1 MKRNFL
7 YACLIALAS
16 VGFTACESD
25 ENGEYGDEKIPEGAL
40 PTTEF
45 TLGNFEDEPY
55 AEDAIKVE
63 VQSTLEG
70 NPEFS
75 SIELFG
81 DGHYLMS
88 GARSNH
94 APQKTVKAKREADG
108 SVSVF
113 KKRGTKR
120 MATRANEDGTIIFD
134 NGSYTYGTYTR
145 EQKGVYRFNNG
156 ALLDLRKLQEGSS
169 EVVYTNSDGSK
180 STVYVSYNVDE
191 KPQEMRSI
199 CRSWRMNS
207 FETWHY
213 LNGGYIAHG
222 KQWITNGVVSHNVEI
237 SSAAKKLGYEEDDI
251 LPAKDNEFCKR
262 VIFSSSTYLCFYV
275 DGTAEVSGWD
285 WRDRSNGTLYYYDLF
300 DQDNTEKWDG
310 YVTVRFKGS
319 QMRVYED
326 YSEPEGGMKFRM
338 INVSTLTA
346 GY

>member
-1 MKRNFL
+1 MRRNFL

-25 ENGEYGDEKIPEGAL
+25 ENGEYGEEKIPEGAL

-145 EQKGVYRFNNG
+145 EQKSVYRFNNG

-191 KPQEMRSI
+191 KPLEMRSI

-213 LNGGYIAHG
+213 FNGAYIAHG
-222 KQWITNGVVSHNVEI
+222 KQWIENGVVSHNVEF
-237 SSAAKKLGYEEDDI
+237 SPAAGKWDYDKDDV
-251 LPAKDNEFCKR
+251 LDKDNEFCKR

-285 WRDRSNGTLYYYDLF
+285 WRDRSNGTLYSYDLF
-300 DQDNTEKWDG
+300 DLDNTDKWDG

-326 YSEPEGGMKFRM
+326 CNDSEDGMSFRM
-338 INVSTLTA
+338 ICVNTLTA

>member
-63 VQSTLEG
+63 VQGTLEG

-88 GARSNH
+88 GARSNY
-94 APQKTVKAKREADG
+94 APQKNVKVEREADG

-134 NGSYTYGTYTR
+134 NGSYNYGTYTR

-169 EVVYTNSDGSK
+169 TVVYTNSDGSK
-180 STVYVSYNVDE
+180 STVYVSYNVNE

-213 LNGGYIAHG
+213 FNGAYIAHG
-222 KQWITNGVVSHNVEI
+222 KQWITNGVVSHNVEF
-237 SSAAKKLGYEEDDI
+237 SSAAGKWDYDKDDVLDEDS
-251 LPAKDNEFCKR
+251 EFCKR

-300 DQDNTEKWDG
+300 DQDNTDKWDG

-326 YSEPEGGMKFRM
+326 YSESEGGMRFRM
-338 INVSTLTA
+338 ICVSTLTA

>member
-25 ENGEYGDEKIPEGAL
+25 ENGEYGEEKIPEGAL

-45 TLGNFEDEPY
+45 TPGNFEDEPY

-88 GARSNH
+88 GANYNH
-94 APQKTVKAKREADG
+94 AQQKTVKAKREADG
-108 SVSVF
+108 SVSIV
-113 KKRGTKR
+113 KKHGAKR
-120 MATRANEDGTIIFD
+120 MATRATEDGTIDFG
-134 NGSYTYGTYTR
+134 NGAYTYGTYTR

-191 KPQEMRSI
+191 KPLEMRSI

-213 LNGGYIAHG
+213 FNGAYIAHG
-222 KQWITNGVVSHNVEI
+222 KQWIENGVVSHNVEF
-237 SSAAKKLGYEEDDI
+237 SSAAGKWDYDKDDVLDEDS
-251 LPAKDNEFCKR
+251 EFCKR

-326 YSEPEGGMKFRM
+326 YSDSEDGMSFRM
-338 INVSTLTA
+338 ICVNTLTA

>member
-45 TLGNFEDEPY
+45 TLGNLDDEPY

-63 VQSTLEG
+63 VQSTVEG
-70 NPEFS
+70 YPEFS

-134 NGSYTYGTYTR
+134 NGSYSYGTYTR

-180 STVYVSYNVDE
+180 STVYVNYNVDE
-191 KPQEMRSI
+191 KPLEMRSI

-213 LNGGYIAHG
+213 FNGAYIAHG
-222 KQWITNGVVSHNVEI
+222 KQWIENGVVSHNVEF
-237 SSAAKKLGYEEDDI
+237 SSAAGKWDYDKDDVLDEDS
-251 LPAKDNEFCKR
+251 EFCKR
-262 VIFSSSTYLCFYV
+262 IIFSSSTYLCFYV

-285 WRDRSNGTLYYYDLF
+285 WTDATSGTLHFWDPYDP
-300 DQDNTEKWDG
+300 DNSDWEG
-310 YVTVRFKGS
+310 YTTVRFKGK

-326 YSEPEGGMKFRM
+326 YSGSEDGFSFRM
-338 INVSTLTA
+338 ICVNTLTV

>member
-134 NGSYTYGTYTR
+134 NGSYSYGTYTR

-191 KPQEMRSI
+191 KPLEMRSI

-213 LNGGYIAHG
+213 FNGAYIAHG
-222 KQWITNGVVSHNVEI
+222 KQWIENGVVSHNVEF
-237 SSAAKKLGYEEDDI
+237 SSAAGKWDYDKDDVLDEDS
-251 LPAKDNEFCKR
+251 EFCKR

-326 YSEPEGGMKFRM
+326 YSESKGGMKFRM

>member
-88 GARSNH
+88 GANNNH

-134 NGSYTYGTYTR
+134 NGSYSYGTYTR
-145 EQKGVYRFNNG
+145 ELKGVYRFNNG

-180 STVYVSYNVDE
+180 STVYVNYNVDE
-191 KPQEMRSI
+191 KPLEMRSI

-213 LNGGYIAHG
+213 FNGAYIAHG
-222 KQWITNGVVSHNVEI
+222 KQWITNGVVSHNVEF
-237 SSAAKKLGYEEDDI
+237 SSAAGKWDYDKDDVLDEDS
-251 LPAKDNEFCKR
+251 EFCKR
-262 VIFSSSTYLCFYV
+262 VILSSSTYLCFYV
-275 DGTAEVSGWD
+275 DGTAEVYGWD
-285 WRDRSNGTLYYYDLF
+285 WRDRSNGTLYYYDPF
-300 DQDNTEKWDG
+300 DQDNTDKWDG

-326 YSEPEGGMKFRM
+326 YSDSEDGMSFRM
-338 INVSTLTA
+338 ICVSTLTA

>member
-45 TLGNFEDEPY
+45 TPGNFEDEPY

-134 NGSYTYGTYTR
+134 NGSYTYGTYAR

-169 EVVYTNSDGSK
+169 EVVYTNRDGSK
-180 STVYVSYNVDE
+180 STVYVNYNVDE
-191 KPQEMRSI
+191 KPLEMRSI

-213 LNGGYIAHG
+213 FNGAYIAHG
-222 KQWITNGVVSHNVEI
+222 KQWIENGVVSHNVEF
-237 SSAAKKLGYEEDDI
+237 SSAAGKWDYDKDDVLDEDS
-251 LPAKDNEFCKR
+251 EFCKR

-326 YSEPEGGMKFRM
+326 YSESKGGMKFRM

>member
-16 VGFTACESD
+16 VGLTACESD

-45 TLGNFEDEPY
+45 TLGNLDDEQY

-88 GARSNH
+88 GANNNH
-94 APQKTVKAKREADG
+94 APQQTVKAKREVDG
-108 SVSVF
+108 SVSIV

-180 STVYVSYNVDE
+180 STVYVNYNVDE
-191 KPQEMRSI
+191 KPLEMRSI

-213 LNGGYIAHG
+213 INGAYMAHG
-222 KQWITNGVVSHNVEI
+222 KQWITNGVVSHNVEF
-237 SSAAKKLGYEEDDI
+237 SSAAGKWDYDKDDVLDEDY
-251 LPAKDNEFCKR
+251 EFCKR

-300 DQDNTEKWDG
+300 DQDNTDKWDG

-326 YSEPEGGMKFRM
+326 YSESEGGMKFRM

>member
-88 GARSNH
+88 GARSNY

-108 SVSVF
+108 YVSVF

-134 NGSYTYGTYTR
+134 NGSYTYGTFTR

-156 ALLDLRKLQEGSS
+156 ALLDLRKLQEDNYT
-169 EVVYTNSDGSK
+169 VVYTNSDGSK
-180 STVYVSYNVDE
+180 STVYVSHVITENDKWTE
-191 KPQEMRSI
+191 DL
-199 CRSWRMNS
+199 CRAWRMNS
-207 FETWHY
+207 YETWHY
-213 LNGGYIAHG
+213 LNGAYIAHG
-222 KQWITNGVVSHNVEI
+222 KQWITNGVVSHNI
-237 SSAAKKLGYEEDDI
+237 DLSPAAKKWDYDKDDVLDEDS
-251 LPAKDNEFCKR
+251 EFCYR
-262 VIFSSSTYLCFYV
+262 IIFSTNNTYICFYM
-275 DGTAEVSGWD
+275 DGTAEVAKWEWTNPYNGVLHYWD
-285 WRDRSNGTLYYYDLF
+285 PWDS
-300 DQDNTEKWDG
+300 DNSDWEGDT
-310 YVTVRFKGS
+310 TVRFKGK
-319 QMRVYED
+319 QMRVYEN
-326 YSEPEGGMKFRM
+326 YNWSENAFSLHIIGV
-338 INVSTLTA
+338 NTLTM

>member
-45 TLGNFEDEPY
+45 TLGNLDDEPY

-63 VQSTLEG
+63 VQSTVEG
-70 NPEFS
+70 YPEFS

-134 NGSYTYGTYTR
+134 NGSYSYGTYTR

-180 STVYVSYNVDE
+180 STVYVNYNVDE
-191 KPQEMRSI
+191 KPLEMRSI

-213 LNGGYIAHG
+213 FNGAYIAHG
-222 KQWITNGVVSHNVEI
+222 KQWIENGVVSHNVEF
-237 SSAAKKLGYEEDDI
+237 SSAAGKWDYDKDDVLDEDS
-251 LPAKDNEFCKR
+251 EFCKR
-262 VIFSSSTYLCFYV
+262 IIFSSSTYLCFYV

-326 YSEPEGGMKFRM
+326 YSESKGGMKFRM

>member
-63 VQSTLEG
+63 VQSTSEG

-88 GARSNH
+88 GANYNH

-108 SVSVF
+108 SVSFF

-134 NGSYTYGTYTR
+134 NGSYSYGTFTR
-145 EQKGVYRFNNG
+145 EQKGVYRFDNG

-180 STVYVSYNVDE
+180 STVYVNYNVDE
-191 KPQEMRSI
+191 KPLEMRSI

-213 LNGGYIAHG
+213 INGAYMAHG
-222 KQWITNGVVSHNVEI
+222 KQWITNGVVSHNVEF
-237 SSAAKKLGYEEDDI
+237 SSAAGKWDYDKDDVLDEDY
-251 LPAKDNEFCKR
+251 EFCKR

-300 DQDNTEKWDG
+300 DQDNTDKWDG

-326 YSEPEGGMKFRM
+326 YSESEGGMKFRM

>member
-1 MKRNFL
+1 MRRNFL

-63 VQSTLEG
+63 VQSTVEG

-134 NGSYTYGTYTR
+134 NGSYSYGTYTR

-191 KPQEMRSI
+191 KPLEMRSI
-199 CRSWRMNS
+199 CR
-207 FETWHY
+207 
-213 LNGGYIAHG
+213 
-222 KQWITNGVVSHNVEI
+222 
-237 SSAAKKLGYEEDDI
+237 
-251 LPAKDNEFCKR
+251 
-262 VIFSSSTYLCFYV
+262 
-275 DGTAEVSGWD
+275 
-285 WRDRSNGTLYYYDLF
+285 
-300 DQDNTEKWDG
+300 
-310 YVTVRFKGS
+310 
-319 QMRVYED
+319 
-326 YSEPEGGMKFRM
+326 
-338 INVSTLTA
+338 
-346 GY
+346 

>member
-45 TLGNFEDEPY
+45 TPGNFEDEPY

-134 NGSYTYGTYTR
+134 NGSYTYGTYAR

-180 STVYVSYNVDE
+180 STVYVNYNVDE
-191 KPQEMRSI
+191 KPLEMRSI

-213 LNGGYIAHG
+213 FNGAYIAHG
-222 KQWITNGVVSHNVEI
+222 KQWIENGVVSHNVEF
-237 SSAAKKLGYEEDDI
+237 SSAAGKWDYDKDDVLDEDS
-251 LPAKDNEFCKR
+251 EFCKR

-326 YSEPEGGMKFRM
+326 YSESKGGMKFRM

>member
-45 TLGNFEDEPY
+45 TPGNFEAEQY
-55 AEDAIKVE
+55 AEDAIKIE
-63 VQSTLEG
+63 AYGTAEG

-88 GARSNH
+88 GANYNH

-191 KPQEMRSI
+191 KPLEMRSI

-213 LNGGYIAHG
+213 FNGAYIAHG
-222 KQWITNGVVSHNVEI
+222 KQWIENGVVSHNVEF
-237 SSAAKKLGYEEDDI
+237 SSAAGKWDYDKDDVLDEDS
-251 LPAKDNEFCKR
+251 EFCKR

-300 DQDNTEKWDG
+300 DQDNTDKWDG

>member
-45 TLGNFEDEPY
+45 TPGNFEDEPY

-191 KPQEMRSI
+191 KPLEMRSI

-222 KQWITNGVVSHNVEI
+222 KQWITNGVVSHNI
-237 SSAAKKLGYEEDDI
+237 DLSPAAQKWDYDKDDV
-251 LPAKDNEFCKR
+251 LPAEDYEFCKR

-300 DQDNTEKWDG
+300 DQDNTDKWDG

-338 INVSTLTA
+338 INTA

>member
-1 MKRNFL
+1 MRRNFL

-45 TLGNFEDEPY
+45 TLGNLDDEPY

-88 GARSNH
+88 GANYNH
-94 APQKTVKAKREADG
+94 APQKTVKVEREADG

-134 NGSYTYGTYTR
+134 NGSYSYGTYTR

-180 STVYVSYNVDE
+180 STVYVNYNVDE
-191 KPQEMRSI
+191 KPLEMRSI

-213 LNGGYIAHG
+213 LNGAYIAHG
-222 KQWITNGVVSHNVEI
+222 KQWITNGVVSHNI
-237 SSAAKKLGYEEDDI
+237 DLSPAAQKWDYDKDDV
-251 LPAKDNEFCKR
+251 LPAEDYEFCKR

>member
-25 ENGEYGDEKIPEGAL
+25 ENDEYGEEKIPAGAL

-45 TLGNFEDEPY
+45 TPGNFEDEPY

-63 VQSTLEG
+63 VQGTVEG
-70 NPEFS
+70 NSEFS

-88 GARSNH
+88 GANNNH

-108 SVSVF
+108 SVSIF

-156 ALLDLRKLQEGSS
+156 ALLDLRKLKEGSS

-180 STVYVSYNVDE
+180 STVYVNYNVDE
-191 KPQEMRSI
+191 KPLEMRSI

-213 LNGGYIAHG
+213 FNGAYIAHG
-222 KQWITNGVVSHNVEI
+222 KQWITNGVVSHNVEF
-237 SSAAKKLGYEEDDI
+237 SSAAGKWDYDKDDVLDEDS
-251 LPAKDNEFCKR
+251 EFCKR

-300 DQDNTEKWDG
+300 DQDNTDKWDG

-326 YSEPEGGMKFRM
+326 YSESEGGMRFRM
-338 INVSTLTA
+338 IGVNTLTV

>member
-63 VQSTLEG
+63 VQSTVEG

-88 GARSNH
+88 GANNNH

-145 EQKGVYRFNNG
+145 KQKGVYRFNNG
-156 ALLDLRKLQEGSS
+156 ALLDLRKLKEGSS
-169 EVVYTNSDGSK
+169 TVVYTNSNGVK
-180 STVYVSYNVDE
+180 STVYVNYAETENTDWSE
-191 KPQEMRSI
+191 SL

-213 LNGGYIAHG
+213 LNGAYIAHG
-222 KQWITNGVVSHNVEI
+222 KQWITNGVVSHNI
-237 SSAAKKLGYEEDDI
+237 DLSPAAKKWTMT
-251 LPAKDNEFCKR
+251 R
-262 VIFSSSTYLCFYV
+262 TTFSTRTASSA
-275 DGTAEVSGWD
+275 TA
-285 WRDRSNGTLYYYDLF
+285 
-300 DQDNTEKWDG
+300 
-310 YVTVRFKGS
+310 
-319 QMRVYED
+319 
-326 YSEPEGGMKFRM
+326 
-338 INVSTLTA
+338 
-346 GY
+346 

>member
-45 TLGNFEDEPY
+45 TLGNLDDEQY

-88 GARSNH
+88 GANNNH
-94 APQKTVKAKREADG
+94 APQQTVKAKREVDG
-108 SVSVF
+108 SVSIV
-113 KKRGTKR
+113 KKHGTKR

-180 STVYVSYNVDE
+180 STVYVNYNVDE
-191 KPQEMRSI
+191 KPLEMRSI

-213 LNGGYIAHG
+213 INGAYMAHG
-222 KQWITNGVVSHNVEI
+222 KQWITNGVVSHNVEF
-237 SSAAKKLGYEEDDI
+237 SSAAGKWDYDKDDVLDEDY
-251 LPAKDNEFCKR
+251 EFCKR

-300 DQDNTEKWDG
+300 DQDNTDKWDG

-326 YSEPEGGMKFRM
+326 YSESEGGMKFRM

>member
-25 ENGEYGDEKIPEGAL
+25 EGGEYGEEKIPEGAL
-40 PTTEF
+40 PTAEF
-45 TLGNFEDEPY
+45 TPGNFEAEPY
-55 AEDAIKVE
+55 AEDAIKIE

-88 GARSNH
+88 GTNNYN
-94 APQKTVKAKREADG
+94 APQQTVKAKREADG
-108 SVSVF
+108 SVSIV
-113 KKRGTKR
+113 KKHGTKR
-120 MATRANEDGTIIFD
+120 MATRATEDGTINFG

-191 KPQEMRSI
+191 KPLEMRSI

-213 LNGGYIAHG
+213 LNGAYIAHG
-222 KQWITNGVVSHNVEI
+222 KQWITNGVVSHNI
-237 SSAAKKLGYEEDDI
+237 DLSPAAQKWDYDKDDV
-251 LPAKDNEFCKR
+251 LPAEDYEFCKR

-300 DQDNTEKWDG
+300 DQDNTDKWDG

>member
-25 ENGEYGDEKIPEGAL
+25 ENDEYGEEKIPAGAL

-45 TLGNFEDEPY
+45 TPGNFEDEPY

-88 GARSNH
+88 GANNNH
-94 APQKTVKAKREADG
+94 APQKTVKVEREANG

-134 NGSYTYGTYTR
+134 NGSYSYGTYTR
-145 EQKGVYRFNNG
+145 EQKGVYRFDNG

-180 STVYVSYNVDE
+180 STVYVNYNVDE
-191 KPQEMRSI
+191 KPLEMRSI

-213 LNGGYIAHG
+213 INGAYMAHG
-222 KQWITNGVVSHNVEI
+222 KQWITNGVVSHNVEF
-237 SSAAKKLGYEEDDI
+237 SSAAGKWDYDKDDVLDEDY
-251 LPAKDNEFCKR
+251 EFCKR

-300 DQDNTEKWDG
+300 DQDNTDKWDG

-326 YSEPEGGMKFRM
+326 YSESESGMKFRM

>member
-1 MKRNFL
+1 MRRNFL

-45 TLGNFEDEPY
+45 TLGNLDDEPY

-70 NPEFS
+70 NSEFS

-134 NGSYTYGTYTR
+134 NGSYSYGTYTR

-191 KPQEMRSI
+191 KPLEMRSI

-213 LNGGYIAHG
+213 FNGAYIAHG
-222 KQWITNGVVSHNVEI
+222 KQWIENGVVSHNVEF
-237 SSAAKKLGYEEDDI
+237 SPAAGKWDYDKDDV
-251 LPAKDNEFCKR
+251 LVKDNEFCKR
-262 VIFSSSTYLCFYV
+262 VIFSSSTNLCFYV

-300 DQDNTEKWDG
+300 DQDNTDKWDG

-326 YSEPEGGMKFRM
+326 YNDSEDGMSFRM
-338 INVSTLTA
+338 ICVNTLTA

>member
-25 ENGEYGDEKIPEGAL
+25 ENGEYGEEKIPTGAL

-45 TLGNFEDEPY
+45 TPGNFEDEPY

-63 VQSTLEG
+63 VQGTVEG

-88 GARSNH
+88 GANYNH
-94 APQKTVKAKREADG
+94 APQKTVKVEREADG

-134 NGSYTYGTYTR
+134 NGSYSYGTYTR
-145 EQKGVYRFNNG
+145 EQKGVYRFDNG

-191 KPQEMRSI
+191 KPLEMRSI

-213 LNGGYIAHG
+213 FNGAYIAHG
-222 KQWITNGVVSHNVEI
+222 KQWIENGVVSHNVEF
-237 SSAAKKLGYEEDDI
+237 SSAAGKWDYDKDDVLDEDY
-251 LPAKDNEFCKR
+251 EFCKR
-262 VIFSSSTYLCFYV
+262 IIFSSSTYLCFYV

-300 DQDNTEKWDG
+300 DQDNTDKWDG

-326 YSEPEGGMKFRM
+326 YSDSEDGMSFRM
-338 INVSTLTA
+338 ICVNTLTA

>member
-25 ENGEYGDEKIPEGAL
+25 ENGEYGEEKIPEGAL

-45 TLGNFEDEPY
+45 TPGNFEDEPY

-145 EQKGVYRFNNG
+145 EQKSVYRFNNG

-191 KPQEMRSI
+191 KPLEMRSI

-213 LNGGYIAHG
+213 FNGAYIAHG
-222 KQWITNGVVSHNVEI
+222 KQWIENGVVSHNVEF
-237 SSAAKKLGYEEDDI
+237 SPAAGKWDYDKDDV
-251 LPAKDNEFCKR
+251 LVKDNEFCKR

-300 DQDNTEKWDG
+300 DQDNTDKWDG

-326 YSEPEGGMKFRM
+326 YNDSEDGMSFRM
-338 INVSTLTA
+338 ICVNTLTA

>member
-25 ENGEYGDEKIPEGAL
+25 ENGEYGEEKIPEGAL

-88 GARSNH
+88 GANYNH
-94 APQKTVKAKREADG
+94 APQKNVKAKREADG
-108 SVSVF
+108 SVSIF

-169 EVVYTNSDGSK
+169 TVVYTNSDGSK
-180 STVYVSYNVDE
+180 STVYVNYNVDE
-191 KPQEMRSI
+191 KPLEMRSI

-213 LNGGYIAHG
+213 FNGAYMAHG
-222 KQWITNGVVSHNVEI
+222 KQWITNGVVSHNVEF
-237 SSAAKKLGYEEDDI
+237 SSAAGKWDYDKDDVLDEDY
-251 LPAKDNEFCKR
+251 EFCKR

-300 DQDNTEKWDG
+300 DQDNTDKWDG

-326 YSEPEGGMKFRM
+326 YSESESGMKFRM

>member
-1 MKRNFL
+1 MRRNFL

-25 ENGEYGDEKIPEGAL
+25 GNGEYGDEKIPEGAL

-45 TLGNFEDEPY
+45 TPGNFEDEPY

-70 NPEFS
+70 NSEFS

-191 KPQEMRSI
+191 KPLEMRSI

-213 LNGGYIAHG
+213 LNGAYIAHG
-222 KQWITNGVVSHNVEI
+222 KQWITDGVVSHNI
-237 SSAAKKLGYEEDDI
+237 DLSPAAQKWDYDKDDV
-251 LPAKDNEFCKR
+251 LPAEDYEFCKR

-300 DQDNTEKWDG
+300 DQDNTDKWDG

-326 YSEPEGGMKFRM
+326 YSEPEGGMKFHM

>member
-45 TLGNFEDEPY
+45 TPGNFEDEPY

-134 NGSYTYGTYTR
+134 NGSYSYGTYTR

-222 KQWITNGVVSHNVEI
+222 KQWIENGVVSHNVEF
-237 SSAAKKLGYEEDDI
+237 SSAAGKWDYDKDDV
-251 LPAKDNEFCKR
+251 LPAKDSEFCKR

>member
-25 ENGEYGDEKIPEGAL
+25 ENGEYGEEKIPEGAL

-63 VQSTLEG
+63 VQGTVEG

-88 GARSNH
+88 GAHSNH

-134 NGSYTYGTYTR
+134 NGSYSYGTYTR
-145 EQKGVYRFNNG
+145 EQKGVYRFDNG

-180 STVYVSYNVDE
+180 STVYVNYNVDE
-191 KPQEMRSI
+191 KPLEMRSI

-213 LNGGYIAHG
+213 INGAYMAHG
-222 KQWITNGVVSHNVEI
+222 KQWITNGVVSHNVEF
-237 SSAAKKLGYEEDDI
+237 SSAAGKWDYDKDDVLDEDY
-251 LPAKDNEFCKR
+251 EFCKR

-300 DQDNTEKWDG
+300 DQDNTDKWDG

-326 YSEPEGGMKFRM
+326 YSESEGGMKFRM

>member
-25 ENGEYGDEKIPEGAL
+25 DNGEYGEEKIPEGAL

-45 TLGNFEDEPY
+45 TLGNLDDEPY

-134 NGSYTYGTYTR
+134 NGSYSYGTYTR

-180 STVYVSYNVDE
+180 STVYVNYNVDE
-191 KPQEMRSI
+191 KPLEMRSI

-213 LNGGYIAHG
+213 FNGAYIAHG
-222 KQWITNGVVSHNVEI
+222 KQWIENGVVSHNVEF
-237 SSAAKKLGYEEDDI
+237 SSAAGKWDYDKDDVLDEDS
-251 LPAKDNEFCKR
+251 EFCKR
-262 VIFSSSTYLCFYV
+262 IIFSSSTYLCFYV

-326 YSEPEGGMKFRM
+326 YSDSKDGMSFRM
-338 INVSTLTA
+338 ICVNTLTA

>member
-45 TLGNFEDEPY
+45 TLGNLDDEQY
-55 AEDAIKVE
+55 AEDAIKIVAKG
-63 VQSTLEG
+63 TAEG
-70 NPEFS
+70 HSEFS

-81 DGHYLMS
+81 DGHYLM
-88 GARSNH
+88 GGTNKYK
-94 APQKTVKAKREADG
+94 APQKNVKMEREADG
-108 SVSVF
+108 SVSIF
-113 KKRGTKR
+113 KKCGTKR
-120 MATRANEDGTIIFD
+120 MATRATKNGTIIFD

-191 KPQEMRSI
+191 KPLEMRSI

-213 LNGGYIAHG
+213 FNGAYIAHG
-222 KQWITNGVVSHNVEI
+222 KQWIENGVVSHNVEF
-237 SSAAKKLGYEEDDI
+237 SSAAGKWDYDKDDVLDEDS
-251 LPAKDNEFCKR
+251 EFCYR
-262 VIFSSSTYLCFYV
+262 VIFSTNNTYICFYV

-300 DQDNTEKWDG
+300 EQNNTEKWDG

-326 YSEPEGGMKFRM
+326 YTDSEGVMSSRM
-338 INVSTLTA
+338 ICVSTLTA

>member
-1 MKRNFL
+1 MRRNFL

-25 ENGEYGDEKIPEGAL
+25 ENGVYGEEKIPEGAL

-45 TLGNFEDEPY
+45 TPGNFEDEPY

-88 GARSNH
+88 GANYNH
-94 APQKTVKAKREADG
+94 APKKTVKAKREADG

-156 ALLDLRKLQEGSS
+156 ALLDLRKLQDGSS

-191 KPQEMRSI
+191 KPLEMRSI

-222 KQWITNGVVSHNVEI
+222 KQWITNGVVSHNVEF
-237 SSAAKKLGYEEDDI
+237 SSAAGKWDYDKDDVLDEDS
-251 LPAKDNEFCKR
+251 EFCKR

>member
-25 ENGEYGDEKIPEGAL
+25 ENGEYGEEKIPEGAL

-70 NPEFS
+70 NSEFS

-88 GARSNH
+88 GANYNH
-94 APQKTVKAKREADG
+94 APQKNVKVEREADG
-108 SVSVF
+108 SVSIF

-134 NGSYTYGTYTR
+134 NGSYTYGTFTR
-145 EQKGVYRFNNG
+145 EQKGVYRFDNG

-180 STVYVSYNVDE
+180 STVYVNYNVDE
-191 KPQEMRSI
+191 KPLEMRSI

-213 LNGGYIAHG
+213 FNGAYIAHG
-222 KQWITNGVVSHNVEI
+222 KQWIENGVVSHNVEF
-237 SSAAKKLGYEEDDI
+237 SSAAGKWDYDKDDVLDEDY
-251 LPAKDNEFCKR
+251 EFCKR

-326 YSEPEGGMKFRM
+326 YSDSEGGMSFRM
-338 INVSTLTA
+338 ICVNTLTA

>member
-1 MKRNFL
+1 
-7 YACLIALAS
+7 
-16 VGFTACESD
+16 
-25 ENGEYGDEKIPEGAL
+25 
-40 PTTEF
+40 
-45 TLGNFEDEPY
+45 
-55 AEDAIKVE
+55 
-63 VQSTLEG
+63 
-70 NPEFS
+70 
-75 SIELFG
+75 
-81 DGHYLMS
+81 MS

-191 KPQEMRSI
+191 KPLEMRSI

-213 LNGGYIAHG
+213 FNGAYIAHG
-222 KQWITNGVVSHNVEI
+222 KQWIENGVVSHNVEF
-237 SSAAKKLGYEEDDI
+237 SSAAGKWDYDKDDVLDEDY
-251 LPAKDNEFCKR
+251 EFCKR
-262 VIFSSSTYLCFYV
+262 IIFSSSTYLCFYV

-300 DQDNTEKWDG
+300 DQDNTDKWDG

-326 YSEPEGGMKFRM
+326 YSDSEDGMSFRM
-338 INVSTLTA
+338 ICVNTLTA

>member
-45 TLGNFEDEPY
+45 TLGNFED
-55 AEDAIKVE
+55 AIKVE

-88 GARSNH
+88 GANNNH

-134 NGSYTYGTYTR
+134 NGSYSYGTYTR
-145 EQKGVYRFNNG
+145 ELKGVYRFNNG

-180 STVYVSYNVDE
+180 STVYVNYNVDE
-191 KPQEMRSI
+191 KPLEMRSI

-213 LNGGYIAHG
+213 FNGAYIAHG
-222 KQWITNGVVSHNVEI
+222 KQWITNGVVSHNVEF
-237 SSAAKKLGYEEDDI
+237 SSAAGKWDYDKDDVLDEDS
-251 LPAKDNEFCKR
+251 EFCKR

-300 DQDNTEKWDG
+300 DQDNTDKWDG

-326 YSEPEGGMKFRM
+326 YSDSEDGMSFRM
-338 INVSTLTA
+338 ICVNTLTA

>member
-25 ENGEYGDEKIPEGAL
+25 ENDEYGEEKIPAGAL

-108 SVSVF
+108 SVSIV

-180 STVYVSYNVDE
+180 STVYVNYNVDE
-191 KPQEMRSI
+191 KPLEMRSI

-213 LNGGYIAHG
+213 INGAYMAHG
-222 KQWITNGVVSHNVEI
+222 KQWITNGVVSHNVEF
-237 SSAAKKLGYEEDDI
+237 SSAAGKWDYDKDDVLDEDY
-251 LPAKDNEFCKR
+251 EFCKR

-300 DQDNTEKWDG
+300 DQDNTDKWDG

-326 YSEPEGGMKFRM
+326 YSESEGGMKFRM

>member
-25 ENGEYGDEKIPEGAL
+25 EDGEYGEEKIPAGAL

-63 VQSTLEG
+63 VQGTLEG

-88 GARSNH
+88 GANNNH

-156 ALLDLRKLQEGSS
+156 ASLDLRKLQEGSS

-180 STVYVSYNVDE
+180 STVYVNYNVDE
-191 KPQEMRSI
+191 KPLEMRSI

-213 LNGGYIAHG
+213 FNGAYIAHG
-222 KQWITNGVVSHNVEI
+222 KQWITNGVVSHNVEF
-237 SSAAKKLGYEEDDI
+237 SSAAGKWDYDKDDVLDEDS
-251 LPAKDNEFCKR
+251 EFCKR